1 MAQANI
7 WNLQISFIGSGEEA
21 GRASDIIIAAR
32 QRGRPVYGEGPW
44 WNVRYEDFA
53 TRAAALDAL
62 SNDLDQLDAGWRDI
76 LAVR

>member
-1 MAQANI
+1 MSQGNI
-7 WNLQISFIGSGEEA
+7 WNLQISFVGSGEEA
-21 GRASDIIIAAR
+21 ERASGIIIAAR
-32 QRGRPVYGEGPW
+32 KRGRPVYGEGPW

-62 SNDLDQLDAGWRDI
+62 SSDLDQIDTDWRDV

>member
-1 MAQANI
+1 MSQENI
-7 WNLQISFIGSGEEA
+7 WNLQISFVGSGEEA
-21 GRASDIIIAAR
+21 ERAARIIIAAR
-32 QRGRPVYGEGPW
+32 KRGKPVYGEGPW

-62 SNDLDQLDAGWRDI
+62 SGDLDQIDADWRDV

>member
-7 WNLQISFIGSGEEA
+7 WNLQISFVGSGEEA
-21 GRASDIIIAAR
+21 GRASGIIIAAR
-32 QRGRPVYGEGPW
+32 KRGRPVYGEGPW

-62 SNDLDQLDAGWRDI
+62 SGDLDQIDADWRDV